1 VKHATLLTGIVRSV
15 ERELATVYRFS
26 PRAEAS
32 NHLVDRHT
40 IQASLGDA
48 ASQLPEW
55 QARGGVWLLGDDPD
69 LFIGIHIDD
78 SVTSTLAA
86 ADPLT
91 RLSSDNLDA
100 FCVVVEEVSHFH
112 MIINRASDGRGVSKL
127 ELECQGE
134 LDKLLVAALLLQR
147 QSGHAHVTALAR
159 TLFDAAAVVSQ
170 QTGLYEAATRY
181 AARWWYTAATPD
193 AHLAPEA
200 LNQLRAQYKAP
211 LAEKLTAPMHLKKA
225 S

>member
-1 VKHATLLTGIVRSV
+1 MKQPTPLTGIVQSV
-15 ERELATVYRFS
+15 ERELAAVYRFS

-32 NHLVDRHT
+32 DHLVDRDV

-48 ASQLPEW
+48 ACELPEW
-55 QARGGVWLLGDDPD
+55 QARGGVWLMGDAPD
-69 LFIGIHIDD
+69 LFIGIHIDE
-78 SVTSTLAA
+78 SIAATLTA

-91 RLSSDNLDA
+91 HLCSDNLDA

-112 MIINRASDGRGVSKL
+112 MIVNRVSDGRGVSKL

-134 LDKLLVAALLLQR
+134 IDKLLVAALLLER

-159 TLFDAAAVVSQ
+159 TLFDAATIVSH

-181 AARWWYTAATPD
+181 AARWWYTAATSD
-193 AHLAPEA
+193 ARLDPAA
-200 LNQLRAQYKAP
+200 LTQLRAQYKAP